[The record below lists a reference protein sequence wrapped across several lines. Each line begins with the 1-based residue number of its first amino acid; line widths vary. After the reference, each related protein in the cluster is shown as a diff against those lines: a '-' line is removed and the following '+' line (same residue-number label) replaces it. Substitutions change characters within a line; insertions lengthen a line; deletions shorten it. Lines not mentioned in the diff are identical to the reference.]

1 MMMKR
6 FCQYL
11 FGASLAMTM
20 SFDASALTITPP
32 SNPPLADLNSPYYV
46 PGLTYPGSANPG
58 IVSVVD
64 TYLSGKYPLDPP
76 DLAYKQNAG
85 GSEEGWLG
93 PSYTTLFNSDAS
105 GATITYNGSGPAL
118 ALGPKY
124 LLVKD
129 GNHLPYAYLFDLTSA
144 WNGTETLTLSGFWPD
159 KGEISYVAMYVPDG
173 GSTLM
178 LLGMALAGLGAAR
191 RFRRAPMS

>member
-1 MMMKR
+1 MMTKR
-6 FCQYL
+6 LCQYL
-11 FGASLAMTM
+11 LGASLAMTM

-32 SNPPLADLNSPYYV
+32 IDLTYPIDPDPNSPYYV
-46 PGLTYPGSANPG
+46 PLTFTGNSNPD
-58 IVSVVD
+58 ILKVVD
-64 TYLSGKYPLDPP
+64 PYLSGLA

-93 PSYTTLFNSDAS
+93 SSYTTSFNSDAS
-105 GATITYNGSGPAL
+105 GATITYNGSGSAL
-118 ALGPKY
+118 TLGPKY

-129 GNHLPYAYLFDLTSA
+129 GNHTPYAYLFDLTSA

-159 KGEISYVAMYVPDG
+159 QGSISYVAIYTPDG
-173 GSTLM
+173 GTTLI

-191 RFRRAPMS
+191 RFCRPSLS